1 MTAFDDMGSM
11 PDAALLDIVAGSE
24 GAGTRLLSG
33 DEVSGIFRLNH
44 VVIAQ
49 RAELPEGDARRI
61 EAAFTLAHRIREQRG
76 EKRPVLETIGDAVA
90 LLGDRARLA
99 TQEELWIVCLDKT
112 QRLTG
117 IRLISIGTAE
127 TIPVDTALIVR
138 HACELGAA
146 MFVLVHYHVNGSQYP
161 PKPSLDDYTMTATI
175 RRIAKSLDIFMLDHL
190 VIGRS
195 GKSVSVLRR
204 LERAEKAEAKRKAAE
219 EKKARKK
226 AKAQA
231 AKRRATKKAS
241 GVLTADDG
249 PDTER
254 DPYPVGFCP

>member
-1 MTAFDDMGSM
+1 MTAFDDIGAL
-11 PDAALLDIVAGSE
+11 PDASLLDIVAGSE
-24 GAGTRLLSG
+24 GAGARLLSG

-44 VVIAQ
+44 VAIAQ

-117 IRLISIGTAE
+117 IRLVSIGTAE

-146 MFVLVHYHVNGSQYP
+146 MFVLVHYHVHGSQHP

-175 RRIAKSLDIFMLDHL
+175 RRIAKSLDVMMLDHL

-204 LERAEKAEAKRKAAE
+204 LERAERAEAKRKAAE
-219 EKKARKK
+219 EKKARRK
-226 AKAQA
+226 AKARA
-231 AKRRATKKAS
+231 AKRKAAAKKAT
-241 GVLTADDG
+241 GVLTSDDS

-254 DPYPVGFCP
+254 DPYPVGSF